1 MRTLSG
7 TLKKSYFQLIC
18 LFTIV
23 LLLSLSITGKYLI
36 NSSKQYLRNAMGFL
50 KYEILEEVNSKSME
64 IFTGDLVNKL
74 FKVENP
80 SLDDLE
86 ITIKYKDLVYTENK
100 NKRLLEAAVE
110 DKVKNVH
117 WYDYMVLKNELINK
131 DGEIYTV
138 ILVKN
143 LREEKN
149 FFFDMIYIFLS
160 GLSICIIISIFA
172 FTKLLKKI
180 KKQLS
185 SLENINSNITLE
197 NLKVIKPI
205 NYFKEFDN
213 ILDSYEDMLLRLDTQ
228 NKKQIEFVHNSSH
241 ELKTPLF
248 IIGGYI
254 DMIKRWGKKD
264 PEIFNEALISIED
277 ETKSMNLLIEKLL
290 FIAKESEIKSEKNEV
305 ELSEIILGCIS
316 SLKHQYP
323 KSNINFTP
331 EYTII
336 KSDEGLIKLLIKN
349 ILENSIKYGKNN
361 PIDISIT
368 NNDEQKQAILTI
380 KDHGIGM
387 TSEELRHIYDRFFR
401 ANKSRSKEI
410 QGHGLGMSIVKRII
424 NLLNLDIKISSTS
437 NIGTTVEIFFNL

>member
-1 MRTLSG
+1 MKTLSG

-18 LFTIV
+18 LFSIV

-50 KYEILEEVNSKSME
+50 KFEILEEVNSKSME
-64 IFTGDLVNKL
+64 IFTGDLVNRL

-80 SLDDLE
+80 ALDDLE
-86 ITIKYKDLVYTENK
+86 ITIKYKDLVYTENT
-100 NKRLLEAAVE
+100 NKRLLDAAVE

-143 LREEKN
+143 LKEEKD

-160 GLSICIIISIFA
+160 GLSICILISVFA
-172 FTKLLKKI
+172 FTRLLKKI
-180 KKQLS
+180 NKQLS
-185 SLENINSNITLE
+185 LLENINSNITLE
-197 NLKVIKPI
+197 NLKVIKPT

-254 DMIKRWGKKD
+254 DMIKRWGKKN

-331 EYTII
+331 EYAII

-361 PIDISIT
+361 PIDISII

-380 KDHGIGM
+380 KDYGIGM
-387 TSEELRHIYDRFFR
+387 TSEELHHIYDRFFR

-410 QGHGLGMSIVKRII
+410 NGHGLGMSIVKRILT
-424 NLLNLDIKISSTS
+424 LLNLDIKISSTP
-437 NIGTTVEIFFNL
+437 NIGTTVQIFFNL

>member
-64 IFTGDLVNKL
+64 IFTGDLVNQL
-74 FKVENP
+74 FRVENP
-80 SLDDLE
+80 ALDDLE
-86 ITIKYKDLVYTENK
+86 ITIKYKDLTYTENK
-100 NKRLLEAAVE
+100 KQFLLDSAVE

-131 DGEIYTV
+131 DGEVYTV

-143 LREEKN
+143 LSEEKN

-185 SLENINSNITLE
+185 LLENINSNITLE
-197 NLKVIKPI
+197 NLKVIKPT

-323 KSNINFTP
+323 KSDINFTP

-336 KSDEGLIKLLIKN
+336 RSDEGLIKLLIKN

-380 KDHGIGM
+380 RDYGIGM
-387 TSEELRHIYDRFFR
+387 SPEELHHIYDRFFR

-424 NLLNLDIKISSTS
+424 NLLNLDIKISSTP
-437 NIGTTVEIFFNL
+437 NIGTTVQIFFNL

>member
-18 LFTIV
+18 LFSIV

-50 KYEILEEVNSKSME
+50 KFEILEEVNSKSME
-64 IFTGDLVNKL
+64 IFTGDLVNRL

-80 SLDDLE
+80 ALDDLE
-86 ITIKYKDLVYTENK
+86 ITIKYKDLIYTENT
-100 NKRLLEAAVE
+100 NKRLLDAAVE

-143 LREEKN
+143 LKEEKD

-185 SLENINSNITLE
+185 LLENINSNITLE
-197 NLKVIKPI
+197 NLKVIKPT

-361 PIDISIT
+361 PVDISIT

-380 KDHGIGM
+380 KDYGIGM
-387 TSEELRHIYDRFFR
+387 TSEELHHIYDRFFR

-424 NLLNLDIKISSTS
+424 NLLNLDIKISSTP
-437 NIGTTVEIFFNL
+437 NMGTTVQIFFNL

>member
-64 IFTGDLVNKL
+64 IFTGDLVNQL
-74 FKVENP
+74 FRVENP
-80 SLDDLE
+80 ALDDLE
-86 ITIKYKDLVYTENK
+86 ITIKYKDLTYTENK
-100 NKRLLEAAVE
+100 KQFLLDSAVE

-131 DGEIYTV
+131 DGEVYTV

-143 LREEKN
+143 LSEEKN

-185 SLENINSNITLE
+185 LLENINSNITLE
-197 NLKVIKPI
+197 NLKVIKPT

-361 PIDISIT
+361 PVDISIT
-368 NNDEQKQAILTI
+368 NSDEQKQAILTI
-380 KDHGIGM
+380 KDYGIGM
-387 TSEELRHIYDRFFR
+387 TSEELHHIYDRFFR

-424 NLLNLDIKISSTS
+424 NLLNLDIKISSTP
-437 NIGTTVEIFFNL
+437 NMGTTVQIFFNL

>member
-1 MRTLSG
+1 MKTLSA

-23 LLLSLSITGKYLI
+23 LVLSLSITGKYLI

-50 KYEILEEVNSKSME
+50 KYEILEEVNSKSIE
-64 IFTGDLVNKL
+64 IFTGDLVNRL

-86 ITIKYKDLVYTENK
+86 ITIKYKNLIYTENTNHK
-100 NKRLLEAAVE
+100 LLEAATE

-117 WYDYMVLKNELINK
+117 WYDYMVLKNDLINK
-131 DGEIYTV
+131 DGEVYTV

-172 FTKLLKKI
+172 FTRLLKKI

-185 SLENINSNITLE
+185 LLENINSNITLE
-197 NLKVIKPI
+197 NLKVIKPT

-213 ILDSYEDMLLRLDTQ
+213 ILYSYEDMLLRLDTQ
-228 NKKQIEFVHNSSH
+228 NKKQIEFVQNSSH

-264 PEIFNEALISIED
+264 PEIFNEALTSIED

-290 FIAKESEIKSEKNEV
+290 FIAKESEIKSERNEV
-305 ELSEIILGCIS
+305 ELSEVILGCIS
-316 SLKHQYP
+316 ILKHQYP
-323 KSNINFTP
+323 ESSINFTP

-336 KSDEGLIKLLIKN
+336 QSDEGLIKLLIKN
-349 ILENSIKYGKNN
+349 ILENSIKYGKNE
-361 PIDISIT
+361 PIDITIA
-368 NNDEQKQAILTI
+368 NDTEQNQAILTI
-380 KDHGIGM
+380 EDHGLGM
-387 TSEELRHIYDRFFR
+387 SPNELHHIYDRFFR
-401 ANKSRSKEI
+401 ANKSRSKDI
-410 QGHGLGMSIVKRII
+410 QGHGLGMSIVKRIVS
-424 NLLNLDIKISSTS
+424 LLNLDIKISSAP
-437 NIGTTVEIFFNL
+437 NVGTTVKIFFNL

>member
-7 TLKKSYFQLIC
+7 TLKRSYFQLIC

-64 IFTGDLVNKL
+64 IFTGDLVNQL
-74 FKVENP
+74 FRVENP
-80 SLDDLE
+80 ALDDLE
-86 ITIKYKDLVYTENK
+86 ITIKYKDLTYTENK
-100 NKRLLEAAVE
+100 KQFLLDSAVE

-131 DGEIYTV
+131 DGEVYTV

-143 LREEKN
+143 LSEEKN

-185 SLENINSNITLE
+185 LLENINSNITLE
-197 NLKVIKPI
+197 NLKVIKPT

-361 PIDISIT
+361 PVDISIT

-380 KDHGIGM
+380 KDYGIGM
-387 TSEELRHIYDRFFR
+387 TSEELHHIYDRFFR

-424 NLLNLDIKISSTS
+424 NLLNLDIKISSTP
-437 NIGTTVEIFFNL
+437 NMGTTVQIFFNL

>member
-64 IFTGDLVNKL
+64 IFTGDLVNQL
-74 FKVENP
+74 FRVENP
-80 SLDDLE
+80 ALDDLE
-86 ITIKYKDLVYTENK
+86 ITIKYKDLTYTENK
-100 NKRLLEAAVE
+100 KQFLLDSAVE

-131 DGEIYTV
+131 DGEVYTV

-143 LREEKN
+143 LSEEKN

-185 SLENINSNITLE
+185 LLENINSNITLE
-197 NLKVIKPI
+197 NLKVIKPT

-290 FIAKESEIKSEKNEV
+290 FITKESEIKSEKNEV

-361 PIDISIT
+361 PVDISIT

-380 KDHGIGM
+380 KDYGIGM
-387 TSEELRHIYDRFFR
+387 TSEELHHIYDRFFR

-424 NLLNLDIKISSTS
+424 NLLNLDIKISSTP
-437 NIGTTVEIFFNL
+437 NMGTTVQIFFNL

>member
-185 SLENINSNITLE
+185 LLENINSNITLE
-197 NLKVIKPI
+197 NLKVIKPT

-349 ILENSIKYGKNN
+349 VLENSIKYGKNN

>member
-64 IFTGDLVNKL
+64 IFTGDLVNQL
-74 FKVENP
+74 FRVENP
-80 SLDDLE
+80 ALDNLE
-86 ITIKYKDLVYTENK
+86 ITIKYKDLTYTENK
-100 NKRLLEAAVE
+100 KQFLLDSAVE

-131 DGEIYTV
+131 DGEVYTV

-143 LREEKN
+143 LSEEKN

-185 SLENINSNITLE
+185 LLENINSNITLE
-197 NLKVIKPI
+197 NLKVIKPT

-361 PIDISIT
+361 PVDISIT

-380 KDHGIGM
+380 KDYGIGM
-387 TSEELRHIYDRFFR
+387 TSEELHHIYDRFFR

-424 NLLNLDIKISSTS
+424 NLLNLDIKISSTP
-437 NIGTTVEIFFNL
+437 NMGTTVQIFFNL

>member
-1 MRTLSG
+1 MKTLSA

-23 LLLSLSITGKYLI
+23 LVLSLSITGKYLI

-50 KYEILEEVNSKSME
+50 KYEILEEVNSKSIE
-64 IFTGDLVNKL
+64 IFTGDLVNRL

-86 ITIKYKDLVYTENK
+86 ITIKYKNLIYTENTNHK
-100 NKRLLEAAVE
+100 LLEAATE

-117 WYDYMVLKNELINK
+117 WYDYMILKNDLINK
-131 DGEIYTV
+131 DGEVYTV

-172 FTKLLKKI
+172 FTRLLKKI

-185 SLENINSNITLE
+185 LLENINSNITLE
-197 NLKVIKPI
+197 NLKVIKPT

-213 ILDSYEDMLLRLDTQ
+213 ILYSYEDMLLRLDTQ
-228 NKKQIEFVHNSSH
+228 NKKQIEFVQNSSH

-264 PEIFNEALISIED
+264 PEIFNEALTSIED

-290 FIAKESEIKSEKNEV
+290 FIAKESEIKSERNEV
-305 ELSEIILGCIS
+305 ELSEVILGCIS

-323 KSNINFTP
+323 ESSINFTP

-336 KSDEGLIKLLIKN
+336 QSDEGLIKLLIKN
-349 ILENSIKYGKNN
+349 ILENSIKYGKNE
-361 PIDISIT
+361 PIDITIT
-368 NNDEQKQAILTI
+368 NDTEQNQAILTI
-380 KDHGIGM
+380 EDHGLGM
-387 TSEELRHIYDRFFR
+387 SPNELHHIYDRFFR
-401 ANKSRSKEI
+401 ANKSRSKDI
-410 QGHGLGMSIVKRII
+410 QGHGLGMSIVKRIVS
-424 NLLNLDIKISSTS
+424 LLNLDIKISSAP
-437 NIGTTVEIFFNL
+437 NVGTTVKIFFNL

>member
-1 MRTLSG
+1 MKTLSA

-23 LLLSLSITGKYLI
+23 LVLSLSITGKYLI

-50 KYEILEEVNSKSME
+50 KYEILEEVNSKSIE
-64 IFTGDLVNKL
+64 IFTGDLVNRL

-86 ITIKYKDLVYTENK
+86 ITIKYKNLIYTENTNHK
-100 NKRLLEAAVE
+100 LLEAATE

-117 WYDYMVLKNELINK
+117 WYDYMVLKNDLINK
-131 DGEIYTV
+131 DGEVYTV

-172 FTKLLKKI
+172 FTRLLKKI

-185 SLENINSNITLE
+185 LLENINSNITLE
-197 NLKVIKPI
+197 NLKVIKPT

-213 ILDSYEDMLLRLDTQ
+213 ILYSYEDMLLRLDTQ
-228 NKKQIEFVHNSSH
+228 NKKQIEFVQNSSH

-264 PEIFNEALISIED
+264 PEIFNEALTSIED

-290 FIAKESEIKSEKNEV
+290 FIAKESEIKSERNEV
-305 ELSEIILGCIS
+305 ELSEVILGCIS

-323 KSNINFTP
+323 ESSINFTP

-336 KSDEGLIKLLIKN
+336 QSDEGLIKLLIKN
-349 ILENSIKYGKNN
+349 ILENSIKYGKNE
-361 PIDISIT
+361 PIDITIA
-368 NNDEQKQAILTI
+368 NDTEQNQAILTI
-380 KDHGIGM
+380 EDHGLGM
-387 TSEELRHIYDRFFR
+387 SPNELHHIYDRFFR
-401 ANKSRSKEI
+401 ANKSRSKDI
-410 QGHGLGMSIVKRII
+410 QGHGLGMSIVKRIVS
-424 NLLNLDIKISSTS
+424 LLNLDIKISSAP
-437 NIGTTVEIFFNL
+437 NVGTTVKIFFNL

>member
-1 MRTLSG
+1 MKTLSG

-18 LFTIV
+18 LFSIV

-50 KYEILEEVNSKSME
+50 KFEILEEVNSKSME
-64 IFTGDLVNKL
+64 IFTGDLVNRL

-80 SLDDLE
+80 ALDDLE
-86 ITIKYKDLVYTENK
+86 ITIKYKDLVYTENT
-100 NKRLLEAAVE
+100 NKRLLDAAVE

-143 LREEKN
+143 LKEEKD

-160 GLSICIIISIFA
+160 GLSICILISVFA
-172 FTKLLKKI
+172 FTRLLKKI

-185 SLENINSNITLE
+185 LLENINSNITLE
-197 NLKVIKPI
+197 NLKVIKPT

-254 DMIKRWGKKD
+254 DMIKRWGKKN

-331 EYTII
+331 EYAII

-361 PIDISIT
+361 PIDISII

-380 KDHGIGM
+380 KDYGIGM
-387 TSEELRHIYDRFFR
+387 TSEELHHIYDRFFR

-410 QGHGLGMSIVKRII
+410 HGHGLGMSIVKRILT
-424 NLLNLDIKISSTS
+424 LLNLDIKISSTP
-437 NIGTTVEIFFNL
+437 NIGTTVQIFFNL

>member
-18 LFTIV
+18 LFSIV

-50 KYEILEEVNSKSME
+50 KYEIVEEVSSKSME

-80 SLDDLE
+80 ALDDLE
-86 ITIKYKDLVYTENK
+86 ITIKYKDLVYTENT
-100 NKRLLEAAVE
+100 NKHLLDAAIE

-143 LREEKN
+143 LSEEKK
-149 FFFDMIYIFLS
+149 FFFDIVYIFLS

-185 SLENINSNITLE
+185 LLENINSNITLE
-197 NLKVIKPI
+197 NLKVIKPT

-380 KDHGIGM
+380 KDYGIGM
-387 TSEELRHIYDRFFR
+387 TSEELHHIYDRFFR
-401 ANKSRSKEI
+401 ANKSHSKEI

-424 NLLNLDIKISSTS
+424 NLLNLDIKISSTP
-437 NIGTTVEIFFNL
+437 NMGTTVQIFFNL

>member
-50 KYEILEEVNSKSME
+50 KYEILEEINSKSME
-64 IFTGDLVNKL
+64 IFTGDLVNQL
-74 FKVENP
+74 FRVENP
-80 SLDDLE
+80 ALDDLE

-131 DGEIYTV
+131 DGEVYTV

-143 LREEKN
+143 LSEEKK

-185 SLENINSNITLE
+185 LLENINSNITLE
-197 NLKVIKPI
+197 NLKVIKPT

-305 ELSEIILGCIS
+305 ELSEIILECIS

-361 PIDISIT
+361 PVDISIT
-368 NNDEQKQAILTI
+368 NSDEQKQAILTI
-380 KDHGIGM
+380 KDYGIGM
-387 TSEELRHIYDRFFR
+387 TSEELHHIYDRFFR

-424 NLLNLDIKISSTS
+424 NLLNLDIKISSTP
-437 NIGTTVEIFFNL
+437 NMGTTVQIFFNL

>member
-1 MRTLSG
+1 MKTLSA

-23 LLLSLSITGKYLI
+23 LVLSLSITGKYLI

-50 KYEILEEVNSKSME
+50 KYEILEEVNSKSIE

-86 ITIKYKDLVYTENK
+86 ITIKYKNLIYTENTNHK
-100 NKRLLEAAVE
+100 LLEAATE

-117 WYDYMVLKNELINK
+117 WYDYMVLKNDLINK
-131 DGEIYTV
+131 DGEVYTV

-149 FFFDMIYIFLS
+149 FFFDIIYIFLS

-172 FTKLLKKI
+172 FTRLLKKI

-185 SLENINSNITLE
+185 LLENINSNITLE
-197 NLKVIKPI
+197 NLKVIKPT

-213 ILDSYEDMLLRLDTQ
+213 ILYSYEDMLLRLDTQ
-228 NKKQIEFVHNSSH
+228 NKKQIEFVQNSSH

-264 PEIFNEALISIED
+264 PEIFNEALTSIED

-290 FIAKESEIKSEKNEV
+290 FIAKESEIKSERNEV
-305 ELSEIILGCIS
+305 ELSEVILGCIS

-323 KSNINFTP
+323 ESSINFTP

-336 KSDEGLIKLLIKN
+336 QSDEGLIKLLIKN
-349 ILENSIKYGKNN
+349 ILENSIKYGKNE
-361 PIDISIT
+361 PIDITIT
-368 NNDEQKQAILTI
+368 NDTEQNQAILTI
-380 KDHGIGM
+380 EDHGLGM
-387 TSEELRHIYDRFFR
+387 SPNELHHIYDRFFR
-401 ANKSRSKEI
+401 ANKSRSKDI
-410 QGHGLGMSIVKRII
+410 QGHGLGMSIVKRIVS
-424 NLLNLDIKISSTS
+424 LLNLDIKISSAP
-437 NIGTTVEIFFNL
+437 NVGTTVKIFFNL

>member
-64 IFTGDLVNKL
+64 IFTGDLVNQL
-74 FKVENP
+74 FRVENP
-80 SLDDLE
+80 ALDDLE
-86 ITIKYKDLVYTENK
+86 ITIKYKDLTYTENK
-100 NKRLLEAAVE
+100 KQFLLDSAVE

-131 DGEIYTV
+131 DGEVYTV

-143 LREEKN
+143 LSEEKN

-185 SLENINSNITLE
+185 LLENINSNITLE
-197 NLKVIKPI
+197 NLKVIKPT

-254 DMIKRWGKKD
+254 DMIKRWRKKD

-361 PIDISIT
+361 PVDISIT

-380 KDHGIGM
+380 KDYGIGM
-387 TSEELRHIYDRFFR
+387 TSEELHHIYDRFFR

-424 NLLNLDIKISSTS
+424 NLLNLDIKISSTP
-437 NIGTTVEIFFNL
+437 NMGTTVQIFFNL

>member
-1 MRTLSG
+1 MKTLSA

-23 LLLSLSITGKYLI
+23 LVLSLSITGKYLI

-50 KYEILEEVNSKSME
+50 KYEILEEVNSKSIE
-64 IFTGDLVNKL
+64 IFTGDLVNRL

-86 ITIKYKDLVYTENK
+86 ITIKHKNLIYTENTNHK
-100 NKRLLEAAVE
+100 LLEAATE

-117 WYDYMVLKNELINK
+117 WYDYMVLKNDLINK
-131 DGEIYTV
+131 DGEVYTV

-149 FFFDMIYIFLS
+149 FFFDMVYIFLS

-172 FTKLLKKI
+172 FTRLLKKI

-185 SLENINSNITLE
+185 LLENINSNITLE
-197 NLKVIKPI
+197 NLKVIKPT

-213 ILDSYEDMLLRLDTQ
+213 ILYSYEDMLLRLDTQ
-228 NKKQIEFVHNSSH
+228 NKKQIEFVQNSSH

-264 PEIFNEALISIED
+264 PEIFNEALTSIED

-290 FIAKESEIKSEKNEV
+290 FIAKESEIKSERNEV
-305 ELSEIILGCIS
+305 ELSEVILGCIS

-323 KSNINFTP
+323 EPSINFTP

-336 KSDEGLIKLLIKN
+336 QSDEGLIKLLIKN
-349 ILENSIKYGKNN
+349 ILENSIKYGKNE
-361 PIDISIT
+361 PIDITIA
-368 NNDEQKQAILTI
+368 NDTEQNQAILTI
-380 KDHGIGM
+380 EDHGLGM
-387 TSEELRHIYDRFFR
+387 SPNELHHIYDRFFR
-401 ANKSRSKEI
+401 ANKSRSKDI
-410 QGHGLGMSIVKRII
+410 QGHGLGMSIVKRIVS
-424 NLLNLDIKISSTS
+424 LLNLDIKISSAP
-437 NIGTTVEIFFNL
+437 NVGTTVKIFFNL

>member
-64 IFTGDLVNKL
+64 IFTGDLVNQL
-74 FKVENP
+74 FRVENP
-80 SLDDLE
+80 ALDDLE
-86 ITIKYKDLVYTENK
+86 ITIKYKDLTYTENK
-100 NKRLLEAAVE
+100 KQFLLDSAVE

-131 DGEIYTV
+131 DGEVYTV

-143 LREEKN
+143 LSEEKN

-180 KKQLS
+180 KKVLAFW
-185 SLENINSNITLE
+185 ENINSNITLE
-197 NLKVIKPI
+197 NLKVIKPT

-361 PIDISIT
+361 PVDISIT

-380 KDHGIGM
+380 KDYGIGM
-387 TSEELRHIYDRFFR
+387 TSEELHHIYDRFFR

-424 NLLNLDIKISSTS
+424 NLLNLDIKISSTP
-437 NIGTTVEIFFNL
+437 NMGTTVQIFFNL

>member
-1 MRTLSG
+1 MKTLSA

-23 LLLSLSITGKYLI
+23 LVLSLSITGKYLI

-50 KYEILEEVNSKSME
+50 KYEILEEVNSKSIE
-64 IFTGDLVNKL
+64 IFTGDLVNRL

-86 ITIKYKDLVYTENK
+86 ITIKYKNLIYTENTNHK
-100 NKRLLEAAVE
+100 LLEAATE

-117 WYDYMVLKNELINK
+117 WYDYMVLKNDLINK
-131 DGEIYTV
+131 DGEVYTV

-172 FTKLLKKI
+172 FTRLLKKI

-185 SLENINSNITLE
+185 LLENINSNITLE
-197 NLKVIKPI
+197 NLKVIKPT

-213 ILDSYEDMLLRLDTQ
+213 ILYSYEDMLLRLDTQ
-228 NKKQIEFVHNSSH
+228 NKKQIEFVQNSSH

-264 PEIFNEALISIED
+264 PEIFNEALTSIED

-290 FIAKESEIKSEKNEV
+290 FIAKESEIKSERNEV
-305 ELSEIILGCIS
+305 ELSEVILGCIS

-323 KSNINFTP
+323 ESSINFTP

-336 KSDEGLIKLLIKN
+336 QSDEGLIKLLIKN
-349 ILENSIKYGKNN
+349 ILENSIKYGKNE
-361 PIDISIT
+361 PIDITIA
-368 NNDEQKQAILTI
+368 NDTEQNQAILTI
-380 KDHGIGM
+380 EDHGLGM
-387 TSEELRHIYDRFFR
+387 SPNELHHIYDRFFR
-401 ANKSRSKEI
+401 ANKSRSKDI
-410 QGHGLGMSIVKRII
+410 QGHGLGMSIVKRIVS
-424 NLLNLDIKISSTS
+424 LLNLDLKISSAP
-437 NIGTTVEIFFNL
+437 NVGTTVKIFFNL

>member
-64 IFTGDLVNKL
+64 IFTGDLVNQL
-74 FKVENP
+74 FRVENP
-80 SLDDLE
+80 ALDDLE
-86 ITIKYKDLVYTENK
+86 ITIKYKDLTYTENK
-100 NKRLLEAAVE
+100 KQFLLDSAVE

-131 DGEIYTV
+131 DGEVYTV

-143 LREEKN
+143 LSEEKN

-185 SLENINSNITLE
+185 LLENINSNITLE
-197 NLKVIKPI
+197 NLKVIKPT

-361 PIDISIT
+361 PVDISIT

-380 KDHGIGM
+380 KDYGIGM
-387 TSEELRHIYDRFFR
+387 TSEELHHIYDRFFR

-424 NLLNLDIKISSTS
+424 NLLNLDIKISSAP
-437 NIGTTVEIFFNL
+437 NMGTTVQIFFNL

>member
-180 KKQLS
+180 RKQLS
-185 SLENINSNITLE
+185 LLENINSNITLE
-197 NLKVIKPI
+197 NLKVIKPT

-349 ILENSIKYGKNN
+349 VLENSIKYGKNN

>member
-1 MRTLSG
+1 MKTLSA

-23 LLLSLSITGKYLI
+23 LVLSLSITGKYLI

-50 KYEILEEVNSKSME
+50 KYEILEEVNSKSIA
-64 IFTGDLVNKL
+64 IFTGDLVNRL

-86 ITIKYKDLVYTENK
+86 ITIKYKNLIYTENTNHK
-100 NKRLLEAAVE
+100 LLEAATE

-117 WYDYMVLKNELINK
+117 WYDYMVLKNDLINK
-131 DGEIYTV
+131 DGEVYTV

-172 FTKLLKKI
+172 FTRLLKKI

-185 SLENINSNITLE
+185 LLENINSNITLE
-197 NLKVIKPI
+197 NLKVIKPT

-213 ILDSYEDMLLRLDTQ
+213 ILYSYEDMLLRLDTQ
-228 NKKQIEFVHNSSH
+228 NKKQIEFVQNSSH

-264 PEIFNEALISIED
+264 PEIFNEALTSIED

-290 FIAKESEIKSEKNEV
+290 FIAKESEIKSERNEV
-305 ELSEIILGCIS
+305 ELSEVILGCIS

-323 KSNINFTP
+323 ESSINFTP

-336 KSDEGLIKLLIKN
+336 QSDEGLIKLLIKN
-349 ILENSIKYGKNN
+349 ILENSIKYGKNE
-361 PIDISIT
+361 PIDITIA
-368 NNDEQKQAILTI
+368 NDTEQNQAILTI
-380 KDHGIGM
+380 EDHGLGM
-387 TSEELRHIYDRFFR
+387 SPNELHHIYDRFFR
-401 ANKSRSKEI
+401 ANKSRSKDI
-410 QGHGLGMSIVKRII
+410 QGHGLGMSIVKRIVS
-424 NLLNLDIKISSTS
+424 LLNLDIKISSAP
-437 NIGTTVEIFFNL
+437 NVGTTVKIFFNL

>member
-18 LFTIV
+18 LFSVV

-36 NSSKQYLRNAMGFL
+36 NSSKEYLRNAMGFL

-64 IFTGDLVNKL
+64 IFTGDLVNRL
-74 FKVENP
+74 FKIENP
-80 SLDDLE
+80 ALDDLE
-86 ITIKYKDLVYTENK
+86 ITIKYKDLIYTENT
-100 NKRLLEAAVE
+100 NKRLLDAAVE

-143 LREEKN
+143 LKEEKD

-185 SLENINSNITLE
+185 LLENINSNITLE
-197 NLKVIKPI
+197 NLKVIKPT

-361 PIDISIT
+361 PVDISIT

-380 KDHGIGM
+380 KDYGIGM
-387 TSEELRHIYDRFFR
+387 TSEELHHIYDRFFR

-424 NLLNLDIKISSTS
+424 NLLNLDIKISSAP
-437 NIGTTVEIFFNL
+437 NMGTTVQIFFNL

>member
-1 MRTLSG
+1 MKTLSG

-18 LFTIV
+18 LFSIV

-50 KYEILEEVNSKSME
+50 KYEILEEVNSKSIE
-64 IFTGDLVNKL
+64 IFTGDLVNQL

-86 ITIKYKDLVYTENK
+86 ITIKYKDLVYTENT
-100 NKRLLEAAVE
+100 NKRLLDAAVE

-143 LREEKN
+143 LKEEKD

-160 GLSICIIISIFA
+160 GLSICILISVFA
-172 FTKLLKKI
+172 FTRLLKKI

-185 SLENINSNITLE
+185 LLENINSNITLE
-197 NLKVIKPI
+197 NLKVIKPT

-254 DMIKRWGKKD
+254 DMIKRWGKKN

-380 KDHGIGM
+380 KDYGIGM
-387 TSEELRHIYDRFFR
+387 TSEELHHIYDRFFR

-424 NLLNLDIKISSTS
+424 NLLNLDIKISSTP
-437 NIGTTVEIFFNL
+437 NMGTTVQIFFNL

>member
-18 LFTIV
+18 LFSIV

-50 KYEILEEVNSKSME
+50 KYEIVEEVSSKSME

-80 SLDDLE
+80 ALDDLE
-86 ITIKYKDLVYTENK
+86 ITIKYKDLVYTENT
-100 NKRLLEAAVE
+100 NKHLLDAAVE

-143 LREEKN
+143 LSEEKN
-149 FFFDMIYIFLS
+149 FFFDIVYIFLS

-185 SLENINSNITLE
+185 LLESINSNITLE
-197 NLKVIKPI
+197 NLKVIKPT

-323 KSNINFTP
+323 KSNINFTL

-387 TSEELRHIYDRFFR
+387 TSEELHHIYDRFFR

-424 NLLNLDIKISSTS
+424 NLLNLDIKISSTP
-437 NIGTTVEIFFNL
+437 NIGTTVQIFFNL

>member
-1 MRTLSG
+1 MRTLSS

-64 IFTGDLVNKL
+64 IFTGDLVNQL
-74 FKVENP
+74 FRVENP
-80 SLDDLE
+80 ALDDLE
-86 ITIKYKDLVYTENK
+86 ITIKYKDLTYTENK
-100 NKRLLEAAVE
+100 KQFLLDSAVE

-131 DGEIYTV
+131 DGEVYTV

-143 LREEKN
+143 LSEEKN

-185 SLENINSNITLE
+185 LLENINSNITLE
-197 NLKVIKPI
+197 NLKVIKPT

-361 PIDISIT
+361 PVDISIT

-380 KDHGIGM
+380 KDYGIGM
-387 TSEELRHIYDRFFR
+387 TSEELHHIYDRFFR

-424 NLLNLDIKISSTS
+424 NLLNLDIKISSTP
-437 NIGTTVEIFFNL
+437 NMGTTVQIFFNL

>member
-18 LFTIV
+18 LFSVV

-64 IFTGDLVNKL
+64 IFTGDLVNQL
-74 FKVENP
+74 FRVENP
-80 SLDDLE
+80 ALDDLE
-86 ITIKYKDLVYTENK
+86 ITIKYKDLTYTENK
-100 NKRLLEAAVE
+100 KQFLLDSAVE

-131 DGEIYTV
+131 DGEVYTV

-143 LREEKN
+143 LSEEKN

-185 SLENINSNITLE
+185 LLENINSNITLE
-197 NLKVIKPI
+197 NLKVIKPT

-361 PIDISIT
+361 PVDISIT

-380 KDHGIGM
+380 KDYGIGM
-387 TSEELRHIYDRFFR
+387 TSEELHHIYDRFFR

-424 NLLNLDIKISSTS
+424 NLLNLDIKISSTP
-437 NIGTTVEIFFNL
+437 NMGTTVQIFFNL

>member
-1 MRTLSG
+1 MKTLSG

-18 LFTIV
+18 LFSIV

-50 KYEILEEVNSKSME
+50 KFEILEEVNSKSME

-80 SLDDLE
+80 ALDDLE
-86 ITIKYKDLVYTENK
+86 ITIKYKDLVYTENT
-100 NKRLLEAAVE
+100 NKRLLDAAVE

-143 LREEKN
+143 LKEEKD

-160 GLSICIIISIFA
+160 GLSICILISVFA
-172 FTKLLKKI
+172 FTRLLKKI
-180 KKQLS
+180 NKQLS
-185 SLENINSNITLE
+185 LLENINSNITLE
-197 NLKVIKPI
+197 NLKVIKPT

-254 DMIKRWGKKD
+254 DMIKRWGKKN

-361 PIDISIT
+361 PIDISII

-380 KDHGIGM
+380 KDYGIGM
-387 TSEELRHIYDRFFR
+387 TSEELHHIYDRFFR

-410 QGHGLGMSIVKRII
+410 HGHGLGMSIVKRILT
-424 NLLNLDIKISSTS
+424 LLNLDIKISSTP
-437 NIGTTVEIFFNL
+437 NIGTTVQIFFNL

>member
-64 IFTGDLVNKL
+64 IFTGDLVNQL
-74 FKVENP
+74 FRVENP
-80 SLDDLE
+80 ALDDLE
-86 ITIKYKDLVYTENK
+86 ITIKYKDLTYTENK
-100 NKRLLEAAVE
+100 KQFLLNSAVE

-131 DGEIYTV
+131 DGEVYTV

-143 LREEKN
+143 LSEEKN

-185 SLENINSNITLE
+185 LLENINSNITLE
-197 NLKVIKPI
+197 NLKVIKPT

-361 PIDISIT
+361 PVDISIT

-380 KDHGIGM
+380 KDYGIGM
-387 TSEELRHIYDRFFR
+387 TSEELHHIYDRFFR

-424 NLLNLDIKISSTS
+424 NLLNLDIKISSTP
-437 NIGTTVEIFFNL
+437 NMGTTVQIFFNL

>member
-1 MRTLSG
+1 MKTLSA

-23 LLLSLSITGKYLI
+23 LVLSLSITGKYLI

-50 KYEILEEVNSKSME
+50 KYEILEEVNSKSIE

-86 ITIKYKDLVYTENK
+86 ITIKYKNLIYTENTNHK
-100 NKRLLEAAVE
+100 LLEAATE

-117 WYDYMVLKNELINK
+117 WYDYMVLKNDLINK
-131 DGEIYTV
+131 DGEVYTV

-172 FTKLLKKI
+172 FTRLLKKI

-185 SLENINSNITLE
+185 LLENINSNITLE
-197 NLKVIKPI
+197 NLKVIKPT

-213 ILDSYEDMLLRLDTQ
+213 ILYSYEDMLLRLDTQ
-228 NKKQIEFVHNSSH
+228 NKKQIEFVQNSSH

-264 PEIFNEALISIED
+264 PEIFNEALTSIED

-290 FIAKESEIKSEKNEV
+290 FIAKESEIKSERNEV
-305 ELSEIILGCIS
+305 ELSEVILGCIS

-323 KSNINFTP
+323 ESSINFTP
-331 EYTII
+331 GYTII
-336 KSDEGLIKLLIKN
+336 QSDEGLIKLLIKN
-349 ILENSIKYGKNN
+349 ILENSIKYGKNE
-361 PIDISIT
+361 PIDITIT
-368 NNDEQKQAILTI
+368 NDTEQNQAILTI
-380 KDHGIGM
+380 EDHGLGM
-387 TSEELRHIYDRFFR
+387 SPNELHHIYDRFFR
-401 ANKSRSKEI
+401 ANKSRSKDI
-410 QGHGLGMSIVKRII
+410 QGHGLGMSIVKRIVS
-424 NLLNLDIKISSTS
+424 LLNLDIKISSAP
-437 NIGTTVEIFFNL
+437 NVGTTVKIFFNL